1 MSARRTRKRKLATL
15 LDTMIKQKFE
25 AGDNSDTVE
34 QSGSTLEAD
43 LSHLHLPGPET
54 KRIRSDTSEEATTS
68 RIVNNIGVKG
78 FNLLVQLSNHIP
90 QSFKSLKVQCSQHIL
105 TTGCKRIFEDEE
117 VQQLLAD
124 VDSIPESNSE
134 IFGKPPDTI
143 LWEAT
148 HAYGLPMLA
157 FLGPPVTNCL
167 SCNSPLQENH
177 RPTSVVC
184 YTLDGPIPVLQEI

>member
-1 MSARRTRKRKLATL
+1 MKYVRGHTFLGETY
-15 LDTMIKQKFE
+15 I
-25 AGDNSDTVE
+25 TVTPDP
-34 QSGSTLEAD
+34 Q
-43 LSHLHLPGPET
+43 T
-54 KRIRSDTSEEATTS
+54 KRIRSDTSEEATTN
-68 RIVNNIGVKG
+68 RIVNNSGVKG

-90 QSFKSLKVQCSQHIL
+90 KSFKGLKVRCSQHIL

-148 HAYGLPMLA
+148 MHMDFQCSL
-157 FLGPPVTNCL
+157 F
-167 SCNSPLQENH
+167 S
-177 RPTSVVC
+177 
-184 YTLDGPIPVLQEI
+184 VLQ